1 MKKFCKK
8 RQTKFM
14 YYGSVIFFS
23 FKRTQRRLTR
33 NNKPKLFKYSTKFY

>member
-1 MKKFCKK
+1 MKKKQNVF
-8 RQTKFM
+8 R

-33 NNKPKLFKYSTKFY
+33 SNKPKLFKYSTKFY